1 MSPAKKYVAY
11 YRVSTRKQGRSGLG
25 LEAQE
30 YSAKEHL
37 RHTGGRIL
45 KAFKEVESGKKSDRD
60 RPELHQALQM
70 CRVYGATLLVAKF
83 DRLSR
88 DAAFLLTLKA
98 GKVPIV
104 AADMPDVNE
113 DIVGF
118 MAVVAQI
125 EGRQA
130 SARTKAALAAAKR
143 RGVQLGTPENL
154 KPHHQREGRAKGRW
168 VRTMKARER
177 AEDLRTTLAGM
188 QESGVGSLRG
198 LALALNREEIRAP
211 RGGDWSPVQVRRV
224 LSRLNDSA

>member
-1 MSPAKKYVAY
+1 MSPSKKYVAY

-25 LEAQE
+25 LEAQQFAAE
-30 YSAKEHL
+30 EHL
-37 RHTGGRIL
+37 RRTGGRII
-45 KAFKEVESGKKSDRD
+45 KAFKEVESGKKSDRE
-60 RPELHQALQM
+60 RPQLRQALQL

-98 GKVPIV
+98 GNVPIV

-113 DIVGF
+113 DVVGF

-143 RGVQLGTPENL
+143 RGTKLGTPANL
-154 KPHHQREGRAKGRW
+154 KPHHQREGRVKGRY
-168 VRTMKARER
+168 VRTVRARER
-177 AEDLRTTLAGM
+177 AEDLRATLAGM
-188 QESGVGSLRG
+188 QDSGIASLRG
-198 LALALNREEIRAP
+198 LAAALNREEIRAP
-211 RGGDWSPVQVRRV
+211 RGGEWSPVQVRRV
-224 LSRLNDSA
+224 LARLNTAA

>member
-25 LEAQE
+25 LDAQQHSVE
-30 YSAKEHL
+30 EHL
-37 RHTGGRIL
+37 RQAGGRII
-45 KAFKEVESGKKSDRD
+45 KAFKEVESGKKSDRE
-60 RPELHQALQM
+60 RPQLHQALQM

-98 GKVPIV
+98 GKVPLV
-104 AADMPDVNE
+104 AADMPEVNE

-118 MAVVAQI
+118 MAIVAQM

-154 KPHHQREGRAKGRW
+154 KPHHQREGRAKGRR
-168 VRTMKARER
+168 VRSIKARER
-177 AEDLRTTLAGM
+177 AEDLRATLVEM
-188 QESGVGSLRG
+188 QERGVASLRG
-198 LALALNREEIRAP
+198 LALALNREDIRAP
-211 RGGDWSPVQVRRV
+211 RGGPWSPVQVKRV
-224 LSRLNDSA
+224 LARLN